1 MPWLHPQRNLQTAM
15 SFWAGTL
22 RAVAMC
28 VRIGSFDLTVANFF
42 SLGTGGENGV
52 SDAVRSVFADGDKIY
67 VGGHFSR
74 AGSVVANNIAMF
86 ENGQWRSIGEGANNG
101 VSGFVCAIQ
110 TFSGQL
116 LIGGYSGIV
125 SKLH

>member
-15 SFWAGTL
+15 SFLGWNFTRCGNV
-22 RAVAMC
+22 RANRV
-28 VRIGSFDLTVANFF
+28 VRFNGSQYF

-52 SDAVRSVFADGDKIY
+52 SGAVRSVFADGDKIY

-101 VSGFVCAIQ
+101 VSGFVRAIQ
-110 TFSGQL
+110 TFRGQL
-116 LIGGYSGIV
+116 FVGEYSGIV